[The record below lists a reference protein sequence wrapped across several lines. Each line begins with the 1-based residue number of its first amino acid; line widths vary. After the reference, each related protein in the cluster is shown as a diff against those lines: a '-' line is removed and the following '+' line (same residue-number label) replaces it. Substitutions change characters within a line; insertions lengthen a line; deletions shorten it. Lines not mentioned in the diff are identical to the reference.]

1 MKKRI
6 CSIKEIRKK
15 RNAGKE
21 NEKNILNGEKQTEE
35 SIQKEGKSEKKK
47 EPMKY
52 KVSAAVLALFVI
64 GVTGGITIRQ
74 WQKEENN
81 DTANRQRFPE
91 GMSLDM
97 EGMEDVVTG
106 SGLTS
111 VGMEEDSYTVDFLE
125 NGLYVEETYLS
136 TGDQVSAN
144 TPVFKVSDESLE
156 AARKELEEKAKEAE
170 LAYREGVVTCEV
182 GKIEAESTW
191 KQAEI
196 EASYAESEKQKAEKE
211 AQQSVEELEA
221 QVQEAQELVDEYT
234 KSIESNYYYEYYKV
248 KELQD
253 LYYDNFELLMTMY
266 EKWQIEDMEEEG
278 NQAGGTSG
286 SSGMTG
292 GASSGTSQGIGSV
305 DNQYQ
310 SSGSS
315 NANGNT
321 SGGASA
327 VGNTNVST
335 RATGNLQDTFVV
347 SLSTKSTDDSSEST
361 AGSGSEES
369 GGSGNE
375 ESDGDTGS
383 GNEESDGS
391 TGSGGEENS
400 GNTGSEDEEGN
411 GSTGSGD
418 GDSEEDNGEN
428 TGENNGENDG
438 QEGEDSGEEGEHTDE
453 EKPEGE
459 PSFGGMSGG
468 REAQGMTVSEDAI
481 KKNVYDSLDQ
491 EVQENKADYEE
502 ALENY
507 EEAKAKAE
515 AGIDEAKSNLEILK
529 AELEEAKIEYEKQK
543 IQIQADYDTAISNQQ
558 TAQTVY
564 DTTVEKLEE
573 ELDTLEEEKE
583 DAEKNLAEFE
593 ELIGDGYF
601 YTSADGTIVMN
612 MVQEGNWL
620 TEETVVVAFSNPDTV
635 SVSVQVDEADIA
647 SISIGEEAVA
657 VVSGYGT
664 CTGTVKEIN
673 PISQSDSRSSV
684 TYSVTVELEKGDGN
698 LESNLSASVYFG
710 LTEEMKEMLTNSSS
724 QVSGNGQMPAG
735 EQSPEITQEPTEAQS
750 TGGEQAPD
758 FMPAAENA
766 GDEKEGNNSLQ
777 GGNEG

>member
-1 MKKRI
+1 
-6 CSIKEIRKK
+6 
-15 RNAGKE
+15 
-21 NEKNILNGEKQTEE
+21 
-35 SIQKEGKSEKKK
+35 
-47 EPMKY
+47 
-52 KVSAAVLALFVI
+52 
-64 GVTGGITIRQ
+64 
-74 WQKEENN
+74 
-81 DTANRQRFPE
+81 
-91 GMSLDM
+91 
-97 EGMEDVVTG
+97 
-106 SGLTS
+106 
-111 VGMEEDSYTVDFLE
+111 
-125 NGLYVEETYLS
+125 
-136 TGDQVSAN
+136 
-144 TPVFKVSDESLE
+144 
-156 AARKELEEKAKEAE
+156 
-170 LAYREGVVTCEV
+170 
-182 GKIEAESTW
+182 
-191 KQAEI
+191 
-196 EASYAESEKQKAEKE
+196 
-211 AQQSVEELEA
+211 
-221 QVQEAQELVDEYT
+221 
-234 KSIESNYYYEYYKV
+234 
-248 KELQD
+248 
-253 LYYDNFELLMTMY
+253 
-266 EKWQIEDMEEEG
+266 
-278 NQAGGTSG
+278 
-286 SSGMTG
+286 
-292 GASSGTSQGIGSV
+292 
-305 DNQYQ
+305 
-310 SSGSS
+310 
-315 NANGNT
+315 
-321 SGGASA
+321 
-327 VGNTNVST
+327 
-335 RATGNLQDTFVV
+335 
-347 SLSTKSTDDSSEST
+347 
-361 AGSGSEES
+361 
-369 GGSGNE
+369 
-375 ESDGDTGS
+375 
-383 GNEESDGS
+383 
-391 TGSGGEENS
+391 
-400 GNTGSEDEEGN
+400 
-411 GSTGSGD
+411 
-418 GDSEEDNGEN
+418 
-428 TGENNGENDG
+428 
-438 QEGEDSGEEGEHTDE
+438 
-453 EKPEGE
+453 
-459 PSFGGMSGG
+459 
-468 REAQGMTVSEDAI
+468 MTVSEDAI

-664 CTGTVKEIN
+664 YTGTVKEIN

-735 EQSPEITQEPTEAQS
+735 EQSPEITREPTEVQNLES
-750 TGGEQAPD
+750 EQAPD
-758 FMPAAENA
+758 FMPVPENA